1 MKKII
6 ALLFLFLAESAHSAM
21 TLDKIIVY
29 LDDTPNAR
37 EDIVITN
44 PDAETLYL
52 QTEVFRV
59 DNPGQENE
67 QRVRVVDPEDFK
79 LLVSPA
85 KAVLASGD
93 RKRFRLMSLEGK
105 LDKEKVYR
113 VTFRPV
119 VGEVKSDR
127 SALKILVAYQALVFI
142 QPKDGA
148 YKLGVSRR
156 GDAMLLENSGNINV
170 EVVEI
175 QHCIAEDNCQKLEDS
190 GRLYAGGS
198 MEIEPAPTSG
208 ELVVLARGR
217 EGARIRLPLD

>member
-6 ALLFLFLAESAHSAM
+6 ALLLVCLAESAQAAM

-29 LDDTPNAR
+29 LDDSPNAR

-52 QTEVFRV
+52 QTEIYRV

-67 QRVRVVDPEDFK
+67 QRTRVINPEDFK

-93 RKRFRLMSLEGK
+93 RKRFRLMSLEGT
-105 LDKEKVYR
+105 LEKEKVYR

-127 SALKILVAYQALVFI
+127 SALKILVAYQALVFV
-142 QPKDGA
+142 QPKGGE
-148 YKLGVSRR
+148 YKLGLERS
-156 GDAMLLENSGNINV
+156 GDELQLVNSGNINV
-170 EVVEI
+170 EVVEL
-175 QHCIAEDNCQKLEDS
+175 QHCVAADDCRKLQRS
-190 GRLYAGGS
+190 GRLYAGGR
-198 MEIEPAPTSG
+198 MKIEPGLSGG

-217 EGARIRLPLD
+217 EGARVRLPLD